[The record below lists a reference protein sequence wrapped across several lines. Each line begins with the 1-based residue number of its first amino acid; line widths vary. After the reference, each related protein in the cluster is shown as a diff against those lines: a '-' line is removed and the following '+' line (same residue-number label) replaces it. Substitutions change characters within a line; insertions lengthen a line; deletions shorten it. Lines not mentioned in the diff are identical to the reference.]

1 MEPDRKPTQYPLA
14 LPVDEDGETGSTP
27 NCVVYLPQPEKLAQ
41 WLREAYTQNE
51 KERLIAA
58 LGEGEGEERKT

>member
-1 MEPDRKPTQYPLA
+1 
-14 LPVDEDGETGSTP
+14 
-27 NCVVYLPQPEKLAQ
+27 VYLPQPEKLAQ

-58 LGEGEGEERKT
+58 LKRKEDEK

>member
-1 MEPDRKPTQYPLA
+1 MEPDRKPSQYPLA
-14 LPVDEDGETGSTP
+14 LPVDEDGETGNTP

-58 LGEGEGEERKT
+58 LKRKEDEK